1 MVRNETLYKDDKHLG
16 NTGENATLLVINKIF
31 KDCKKTKE
39 KYNYFDFRDDTEKID
54 FELKTRRVIKGQYPT
69 VFFAEHKLL
78 SGRERIKEGITKRV
92 IYLFCFKSK
101 KDPTK
106 QVLYFWEDDL
116 KDYTIN
122 MCGNFKRNEKAK
134 PLIDLDITKLKSIRH
149 LLP

>member
-92 IYLFCFKSK
+92 IYF
-101 KDPTK
+101 
-106 QVLYFWEDDL
+106 VLKVRKTPPNKYYIFGRM
-116 KDYTIN
+116 T
-122 MCGNFKRNEKAK
+122 
-134 PLIDLDITKLKSIRH
+134 
-149 LLP
+149 